1 MVYKSTT
8 IFVVSQTEDPIS
20 YNLLEA
26 FVEIT
31 HDVTCN
37 ASYSGVSLSQITL
50 LDGTGMLTVNAVF
63 FCYGKGICTC
73 KYERSYRFH
82 KI

>member
-1 MVYKSTT
+1 
-8 IFVVSQTEDPIS
+8 VVLQTGGPIS

-37 ASYSGVSLSQITL
+37 ASYSGAITVAVKSAGR
-50 LDGTGMLTVNAVF
+50 DGNINGKCDICFVAVKEFVYANIKNLIASTKSNTVQPHV
-63 FCYGKGICTC
+63 
-73 KYERSYRFH
+73 
-82 KI
+82 

>member
-50 LDGTGMLTVNAVF
+50 LDGTGMLMVNVIF
-63 FCYGKGICTC
+63 VLL
-73 KYERSYRFH
+73 R
-82 KI
+82 